1 MKTSEF
7 FGKRYLKLPCSRFA
21 GCLES
26 DGHYKMNVCIIWA
39 SLRNNRNSLYKC
51 NLPDNALAPAGSI
64 FPAFVFI
71 GTNRISKNRMS
82 VVRMPECFWG
92 QVGCDVRLWRCGC
105 EDLFYR

>member
-1 MKTSEF
+1 MLESDRSEKFNGVITFFITLTIVMKTSESF
-7 FGKRYLKLPCSRFA
+7 DKRYLKLPCSRFA

-64 FPAFVFI
+64 LPAFVFI

-82 VVRMPECFWG
+82 VV
-92 QVGCDVRLWRCGC
+92 
-105 EDLFYR
+105 

>member
-7 FGKRYLKLPCSRFA
+7 FDKRYLKLPCSRFA

-51 NLPDNALAPAGSI
+51 NLPDN
-64 FPAFVFI
+64 
-71 GTNRISKNRMS
+71 T
-82 VVRMPECFWG
+82 
-92 QVGCDVRLWRCGC
+92 VGCDVRLWRCGC

>member
-7 FGKRYLKLPCSRFA
+7 FDKRYLKLPCSRFA

-51 NLPDNALAPAGSI
+51 NLPDNTLAPAGSI
-64 FPAFVFI
+64 HPAFVFI
-71 GTNRISKNRMS
+71 GTNRIGKNRMS
-82 VVRMPECFWG
+82 VV
-92 QVGCDVRLWRCGC
+92 
-105 EDLFYR
+105 